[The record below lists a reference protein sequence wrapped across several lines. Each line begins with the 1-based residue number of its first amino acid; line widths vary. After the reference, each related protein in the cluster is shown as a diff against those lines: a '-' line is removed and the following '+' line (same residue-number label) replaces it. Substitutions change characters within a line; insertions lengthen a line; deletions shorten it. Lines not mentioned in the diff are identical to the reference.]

1 MVVFALAIQRF
12 PLTRYTFTHGAA
24 KDDNAGYVTTEN
36 ERLWI
41 LNLNRFYL
49 LFVYYI
55 PGKVLDPGL
64 HCSPL
69 ALMTSTSRFPLWSL
83 MLS

>member
-41 LNLNRFYL
+41 LNLNLNRFYL
-49 LFVYYI
+49 LFVYFITYPARSWI
-55 PGKVLDPGL
+55 PVCTAVP
-64 HCSPL
+64 SP
-69 ALMTSTSRFPLWSL
+69 
-83 MLS
+83 